1 MIDIEVL
8 RKANIPEQIV
18 ITEHARLRLIERG
31 ITVDDV
37 ITCIDKGEIIKQYE
51 DDKPFPSCLILG
63 LSLNQRYLHVVV
75 SYDDGYIYLI
85 TAYYPDIEQWE
96 PDFKTRKGRRS

>member
-8 RKANIPEQIV
+8 RKANTPERII
-18 ITEHARLRLIERG
+18 ITEHARQRLVERG

-37 ITCIDKGEIIKQYE
+37 MTCIDKGEIIKQYE

-63 LSLNQRYLHVVV
+63 MSLNNRYLHVDV
-75 SYDDGYIYLI
+75 SYDDVYIHLT
-85 TAYYPDIEQWE
+85 TAYYPDIQQWE
-96 PDFKTRKGRRS
+96 PDFKTRKGRKP